1 MDNVRYTKD
10 HKNFSVPYAKNAD
23 GTPLPLTGPLSK
35 SADASNVSWDVSPTY
50 QLQPDVNL
58 YARIAT
64 GFRAPSFGAPTG
76 SQAIQVAQSE
86 KNISYE
92 TGIKAE
98 LFDRRARVAFDVFYY
113 DVSHQQLTAVGGSSN
128 QTALI
133 NAAHTIGKGAELD
146 FEARPVPNLTVNLSG
161 SFNETRIQDKN
172 LAVNPCFNWSFI
184 SPEIHCNITNPSNAA
199 GLTLIDGNPLPQAA
213 RWVGTLSLR
222 YGYPLSSG
230 SEVYVYTDWS
240 YRSEINF
247 FLYEAKEFV
256 GPPLAQGGVRIGYT
270 WSDRKYEVAAFCRN
284 CTNQIR
290 TTGAIDFENATGFIN
305 DPRIVGGQIS
315 VKF

>member
-1 MDNVRYTKD
+1 VYLR
-10 HKNFSVPYAKNAD
+10 V
-23 GTPLPLTGPLSK
+23 
-35 SADASNVSWDVSPTY
+35 
-50 QLQPDVNL
+50 
-58 YARIAT
+58 AT

-76 SQAIQVAQSE
+76 TQAIQVAQSE
-86 KNISYE
+86 KNTSYE
-92 TGIKAE
+92 AGIKSE
-98 LFDRRARVAFDVFYY
+98 LFDRRVRVAFDVFYY

-133 NAAHTIGKGAELD
+133 NAAHTKGKGAELD
-146 FEARPVPNLTVNLSG
+146 FEARPLPNLSVNLSG
-161 SFNETRIQDKN
+161 SFNQTRIEDKS
-172 LAVNPCFNWSFI
+172 LAVGPCFNWFFI

-213 RWVGTLSLR
+213 RWTGDLSLR
-222 YGYPLSSG
+222 YDLPLG
-230 SEVYVYTDWS
+230 GGRAAYIYTDWS
-240 YRSEINF
+240 FRSEINF
-247 FLYEAKEFV
+247 FLYESKEFV
-256 GPPLAQGGVRIGYT
+256 GAPLTQGGARIGYT

-305 DPRIVGGQIS
+305 DPRIVGGQVS